1 MTSFTVTAQ
10 KSAPSISWGPHTG
23 ENYWA
28 IVFYYISV
36 TNVKREYIPMD
47 YGNPNMRSVEVS
59 FDGEKADAYSADVQ
73 IFINDGEETVIYTIH
88 AIREE

>member
-1 MTSFTVTAQ
+1 
-10 KSAPSISWGPHTG
+10 
-23 ENYWA
+23 
-28 IVFYYISV
+28 
-36 TNVKREYIPMD
+36 MD

-73 IFINDGEETVIYTIH
+73 IFINDGKETVIYTIH